1 MKIGIFW
8 PSFVGS
14 QSSNWFWIRVVQY
27 DKNCKISGILN
38 LELFLKVQYFP
49 IFFANIFEL
58 IIWNFQNSKPLIYMF
73 VEVYPLNWNY
83 HTVTKKWKC
92 LFFTGHLTT
101 HPCSWLISWRYLVMN
116 RLAVLCGH
124 DDCLARSNVW
134 CGRNLRY
141 QISHALRQVLWLQ
154 TRGKLTQEAIV
165 TYLVK
170 TVLTI

>member
-1 MKIGIFW
+1 MLALLGFRK
-8 PSFVGS
+8 
-14 QSSNWFWIRVVQY
+14 Q
-27 DKNCKISGILN
+27 LN
-38 LELFLKVQYFP
+38 
-49 IFFANIFEL
+49 
-58 IIWNFQNSKPLIYMF
+58 MF
-73 VEVYPLNWNY
+73 VRELEFPKSFTRIQLHCVIVG
-83 HTVTKKWKC
+83 TRKC
-92 LFFTGHLTT
+92 LFFGGHLTT
-101 HPCSWLISWRYLVMN
+101 HPRSWLISWRYLVMN

-170 TVLTI
+170 TVLTMTTGANIVCLLRK

>member
-1 MKIGIFW
+1 MQVFSSIVSYI
-8 PSFVGS
+8 VGT
-14 QSSNWFWIRVVQY
+14 R
-27 DKNCKISGILN
+27 
-38 LELFLKVQYFP
+38 
-49 IFFANIFEL
+49 
-58 IIWNFQNSKPLIYMF
+58 
-73 VEVYPLNWNY
+73 
-83 HTVTKKWKC
+83 KC
-92 LFFTGHLTT
+92 LFFGGHLTT
-101 HPCSWLISWRYLVMN
+101 HPRSWLISWRYLVMN

-170 TVLTI
+170 TVLTMTTGATNIGYLLTKQGLRFSKWAIFYVVEYSKSTSFWCIEKIQQSY